1 MMCDK
6 VNYKK
11 KFFSKVYIIAIV
23 DLLLL
28 YITLVYKAAINKM
41 CSR

>member
-6 VNYKK
+6 VNYKN
-11 KFFSKVYIIAIV
+11 FSKVYIIAIV

-41 CSR
+41 YSR